1 VAKAYAAAPSRG
13 RLLAYG
19 ALAFVAFFQY
29 EPGTLVGACLL
40 VWFIRQ
46 RVRDALLMPIS
57 DPRVISS
64 SIGALSHDC

>member
-1 VAKAYAAAPSRG
+1 MTIALLSLTWFKLSPAG
-13 RLLAYG
+13 LLAFATEG
-19 ALAFVAFFQY
+19 IALRAVTA
-29 EPGTLVGACLL
+29 
-40 VWFIRQ
+40 WFIRQ